1 MSMDLA
7 DFLAAKLAQS
17 NYRDMEA
24 LTGVSRGSLE
34 ALIKRQNTGLP
45 EIETLTRIAHAY
57 KKPLWEVMQMAGV
70 DLGLPTSAS
79 ETAQRL
85 DALVAQ
91 VPGLSGVVKRLKDE
105 YDVRP
110 DYVKGVLLGLEASL
124 GVPPNG
130 SAAG

>member
-1 MSMDLA
+1 MDLA

-17 NYRDMEA
+17 NYRDMEI

-57 KKPLWEVMQMAGV
+57 QKPLWEVMQLAGV
-70 DLGLPTSAS
+70 NLQLPQTST

-85 DALVAQ
+85 DALGAQ
-91 VPGLSGVVKRLKDE
+91 VPGLSGIIKKLKDE
-105 YDVRP
+105 YDMRP
-110 DYVKGVLLGLEASL
+110 DYVKGVLIGLEAALNGPSS
-124 GVPPNG
+124 GPVP
-130 SAAG
+130 

>member
-1 MSMDLA
+1 MDLA

-17 NYRDMEA
+17 NYRDMEI

-34 ALIKRQNTGLP
+34 ALIKRQNTGFP

-57 KKPLWEVMQMAGV
+57 TKPLWEVMLMAGV
-70 DLGLPTSAS
+70 NLQLPQTKT

-85 DALVAQ
+85 DALSAQ
-91 VPGLSGVVKRLKDE
+91 VPGLNGLIKKLKDE

-110 DYVKGVLLGLEASL
+110 DYVKGVLLGLEAALNGPPGGS
-124 GVPPNG
+124 VP
-130 SAAG
+130 